1 MKRVPRP
8 ERLIEQKRS
17 EDRQER
23 EKARQDFREARDQ
36 IQGNPQVVAALAAL
50 EARIGQLEDEIL

>member
-1 MKRVPRP
+1 MMRVPRP

-50 EARIGQLEDEIL
+50 EARIEQLEDEIL